1 MSRHLVAG
9 FAVSQR
15 HRLRHGAPLGLGNE
29 NIPPRTCDTT
39 RSAHR
44 GFVCTGSDLSPA
56 DFVPPQAAGD
66 RRHFPLET
74 TASGVFAIGDARA
87 NSTKRLAAAVG
98 EGAAVVA
105 QVHAWLASHEQL
117 PK

>member
-1 MSRHLVAG
+1 
-9 FAVSQR
+9 
-15 HRLRHGAPLGLGNE
+15 
-29 NIPPRTCDTT
+29 
-39 RSAHR
+39 
-44 GFVCTGSDLSPA
+44 VCTGSDLSPA

-66 RRHFPLET
+66 RHLFPLET

-105 QVHAWLASHEQL
+105 QVHAWLDSHEQL